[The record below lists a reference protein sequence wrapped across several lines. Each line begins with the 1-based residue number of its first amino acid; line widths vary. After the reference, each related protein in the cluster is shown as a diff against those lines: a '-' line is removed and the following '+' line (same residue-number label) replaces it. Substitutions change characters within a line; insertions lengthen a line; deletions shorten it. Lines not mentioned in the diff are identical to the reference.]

1 MNRDFVLAA
10 LLSPLLLLA
19 SCSERKPETNSEG
32 QSPRIQVRVDKVALQ
47 TGREVYKLPG
57 TVRSVTIAPLASRAM
72 GTVLEVRVRAGDRV
86 KAGQVLAVMDSRE
99 ADAMVRKSEAGTEEA
114 QMAVQEIE
122 KNLDA
127 AQANLQ
133 MSSATLKR
141 YEQLAAQKSVSPQEF
156 EEVQTRQRSSA
167 ASLEALQ
174 ARKQQVLSKIQQAQS
189 DLSSAQTMRSYV
201 QIRSPLNGVVT
212 QRQVE
217 PGSLAVPGMPLLTVE
232 ESGHYRLEIPV
243 EESRLS
249 QIKLGQKIP
258 VWIESVSLENL
269 QGTVSEIEPSA
280 DPASRTYLV
289 KINLP
294 PRPQFRSGMYG
305 EAMLEGSDRKAIWL
319 RPEAVVRN
327 GQLEGIYI
335 VEPNNIVRLRLLK
348 LGETTPAGV
357 EVLSGLD
364 GVETYVVGGVQNLQ
378 DGSRVELLNQPA
390 QELSEP
396 SKEPAG
402 REVSK

>member
-1 MNRDFVLAA
+1 MF
-10 LLSPLLLLA
+10 
-19 SCSERKPETNSEG
+19 T
-32 QSPRIQVRVDKVALQ
+32 
-47 TGREVYKLPG
+47 
-57 TVRSVTIAPLASRAM
+57 
-72 GTVLEVRVRAGDRV
+72 
-86 KAGQVLAVMDSRE
+86 
-99 ADAMVRKSEAGTEEA
+99 
-114 QMAVQEIE
+114 
-122 KNLDA
+122 
-127 AQANLQ
+127 
-133 MSSATLKR
+133 
-141 YEQLAAQKSVSPQEF
+141 
-156 EEVQTRQRSSA
+156 
-167 ASLEALQ
+167 LEALQ

-189 DLSSAQTMRSYV
+189 DLSSAQAMRSYA

-249 QIKLGQKIP
+249 QIKPGQAMP
-258 VWIESVSLENL
+258 VRIESVSLQNL

-280 DPASRTYLV
+280 DPASRTCLV
-289 KINLP
+289 KVNLP
-294 PRPQFRSGMYG
+294 PLPQLRSGLYG
-305 EAMLEGSDRKAIWL
+305 EAMFEGSERQAIWV

-327 GQLEGIYI
+327 GQLEGIYV

-390 QELSEP
+390 QVSSEP